1 MLDEGSLHLF
11 WIVLPCSPTSSNKTL
26 TTIAP
31 RTIKTRPREQMK
43 TERANLPGYLS
54 VKNEIKYL
62 PRPYHTISPVHL
74 PPSSPI
80 PFRGYTT
87 EKLVKTPRPAPCTC
101 SPFRRSHSP
110 CTPDHFHLCPPQDL
124 SPIHHTNDLLRQSF
138 NHVHPTTPR
147 PEEKA
152 PRARCMSSK
161 SVVRV
166 ASSCC
171 KSLPRHLQEVSSNT
185 SHGSETGT
193 GTSSDVVSRT
203 SEGSVD
209 GFSAGG
215 NWSNWGNGGT
225 GPRSPGRGVG
235 DWSGAHDDRARRPAL
250 PISPGGGGAGCSAL
264 DTGAGPAIPLI
275 PGS

>member
-1 MLDEGSLHLF
+1 MRLSICLAHTTTLFHLYTY
-11 WIVLPCSPTSSNKTL
+11 PP
-26 TTIAP
+26 
-31 RTIKTRPREQMK
+31 
-43 TERANLPGYLS
+43 
-54 VKNEIKYL
+54 
-62 PRPYHTISPVHL
+62 L
-74 PPSSPI
+74 PPPPLEDTQPRNLSKPHDQRLARI
-80 PFRGYTT
+80 PLSDDHTV
-87 EKLVKTPRPAPCTC
+87 LA
-101 SPFRRSHSP
+101 RRI
-110 CTPDHFHLCPPQDL
+110 TFICPPQDL

-138 NHVHPTTPR
+138 NHVHPTTTPR

-171 KSLPRHLQEVSSNT
+171 KSLPRHLQEVSCNT
-185 SHGSETGT
+185 SDGSETGT

-209 GFSAGG
+209 GFSAGR
-215 NWSNWGNGGT
+215 NWGNWGDSRT

-250 PISPGGGGAGCSAL
+250 PISPGGGGAGRSAL
-264 DTGAGPAIPLI
+264 DAGAAPAIPLV
-275 PGS
+275 PGSRGIGGSSGLGGS